1 MALTINSNIA
11 SLTAQKHIER
21 VTREL
26 EGSSERLAT
35 GKRINSAK
43 DDAAGLAMAT
53 RLTSKIRG
61 INQAKQNVNDAIS
74 VIEGAEGHMEE
85 VSNILQSMR
94 DLASQAGNSTIT
106 SSDRSS
112 LVAQFSLLAADVG
125 RIAST
130 ADFNSDLLFDAGYS
144 STFQVGP
151 ETTDTFAFDIESNFA
166 SATFQATTASTTMVM
181 ASLDLSTS
189 VTTAAT
195 ALSQIDLALTDLGT
209 ARAKLGINM
218 NSLES
223 ISNSLSSQM
232 VNSSDARSRI
242 MDADI
247 AAEASMFARNSILQQ
262 AGTAILAQA
271 NQQPA
276 LALLLL
282 G

>member
-11 SLTAQKHIER
+11 SLTAQRHIER

-74 VIEGAEGHMEE
+74 VIEGAEGHAEE
-85 VSNILQSMR
+85 VTNIMQSMR

-106 SSDRSS
+106 SADRSS
-112 LVAQFSLLAADVG
+112 LVAQFSLLISDVQ
-125 RIAST
+125 RVKST
-130 ADFNSDLLFDAGYS
+130 ADFNSATLFDGTYS

-151 ETTDTFAFDIESNFA
+151 ETTDTFDFAIATSFSTAAFLG
-166 SATFQATTASTTMVM
+166 TTGGTSIDLGT
-181 ASLDLSTS
+181 LDLSST
-189 VTTAAT
+189 TTAAT
-195 ALSQIDLALTDLGT
+195 ALSKIDLALTDLGT
-209 ARAKLGINM
+209 GRAKLGINM

-223 ISNSLSSQM
+223 ISDNLSSQM
-232 VNSSDARSRI
+232 VNTSDARSRI